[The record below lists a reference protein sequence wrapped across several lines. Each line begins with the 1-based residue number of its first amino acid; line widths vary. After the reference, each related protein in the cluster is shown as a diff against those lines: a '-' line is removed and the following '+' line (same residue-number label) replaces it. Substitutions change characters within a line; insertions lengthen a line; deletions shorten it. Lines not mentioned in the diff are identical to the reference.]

1 MPLKAKCI
9 DRTNIKG
16 SKEEIVVEAKLTELV
31 PLDRDPEN
39 KKPHCW
45 YKTHLWHIY
54 RLLCL
59 IHY

>member
-39 KKPHCW
+39 KNTHCW

-54 RLLCL
+54 RLL
-59 IHY
+59 